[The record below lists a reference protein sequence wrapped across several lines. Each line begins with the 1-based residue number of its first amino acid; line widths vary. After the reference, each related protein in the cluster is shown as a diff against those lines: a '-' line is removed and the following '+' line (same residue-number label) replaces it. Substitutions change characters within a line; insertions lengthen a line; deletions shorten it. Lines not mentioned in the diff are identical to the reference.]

1 MQKRARKAR
10 RRCRNSFLKITSDRR
25 NALQIPK
32 KNLKTHRRNIA
43 LNQQSTIFSTVKTTE
58 QIKQPIKAEME
69 LFEKK
74 FYESMA
80 SKVALLNR
88 ITYYIV
94 NRKGKQMRPMFVF
107 LTAKMVSGNV
117 NERTYRGASVI
128 ELIHTAT
135 LVHDDVVDDSNRRRG
150 FFSINALWKNKIA
163 VLVGDYLLSKGL
175 LLSIDNGDFDLLKII
190 SVAVREMS
198 EGELLQI
205 EKARRL
211 DITEDVYYEII
222 RKKTATLIAA
232 CCALGARSVSDDDFQ
247 VENMR
252 RFGEL
257 IGMAFQIKD
266 DLFDYTEDAIG
277 KPTGIDIKEQKMTL
291 PLIHVL
297 NNCSPDEKSWLINSI
312 KNHNKDRKRVKEVI
326 AFVTSNHGLSYG
338 EEKMKA
344 FQQEALQL
352 IQNYP
357 ESEFKSAL
365 TLMVNYVIER
375 KI

>member
-1 MQKRARKAR
+1 M
-10 RRCRNSFLKITSDRR
+10 KIT
-25 NALQIPK
+25 A
-32 KNLKTHRRNIA
+32 
-43 LNQQSTIFSTVKTTE
+43 
-58 QIKQPIKAEME
+58 QIKEPIREEME
-69 LFEKK
+69 LFEQK
-74 FYESMA
+74 FRNSMS

-107 LTAKMVSGNV
+107 LVAKMLSDDNKVS
-117 NERTYRGASVI
+117 ERTYRGASVI

-135 LVHDDVVDDSNRRRG
+135 LVHDDVVDDSNKRRG

-175 LLSIDNGDFDLLKII
+175 LLSIDNGDFDLLRII

-211 DITEDVYYEII
+211 DIVEEVYYEII
-222 RKKTATLIAA
+222 RQKTATLIAA
-232 CCALGARSVSDDDFQ
+232 CCAMGACSVQ
-247 VENMR
+247 PEQPELIEKMR
-252 RFGEL
+252 LFGEY

-291 PLIHVL
+291 PLIYVL
-297 NNCSPDEKSWLINSI
+297 NTCTEKEKQWLINSV
-312 KNHNKDRKRVKEVI
+312 KKYNKDKKRVKEVI
-326 AFVTSNHGLSYG
+326 AFVKTHNGLEYATA
-338 EEKMKA
+338 KMKE
-344 FQQEALQL
+344 FQQKALNIL
-352 IQNYP
+352 NDFPASPYK
-357 ESEFKSAL
+357 EAL
-365 TLMVNYVIER
+365 TLMVNYVIDR